1 MVSRILLGAVLCA
14 SGLAN
19 GLTAGMGSAFGAD
32 PPPLAV
38 TSPLPAEALAQQTTG
53 DRTSYTVL
61 YVNASTGSDQYGDG
75 SQMRPLGTIT
85 HALRIAPPNTV
96 IVLAP
101 GVYSEAT
108 GEQFPLQLRSGV
120 TVQGTPGP
128 NVAAVVIQGSRP
140 YTTPSQGL
148 RNITL
153 LGADRAGLANVTV
166 NNPHPNGHGLWLEGG
181 SPVIVHNAFVGSGAT
196 GIYIAGAGSPVIQ
209 GNLFLENGEA
219 GLVINGP
226 SAAQVQGNVFENTGT
241 GIQVAPLATP
251 QILNNRITRN
261 QDGLV
266 LHAEAQ
272 PVLSNNQISDN
283 RRNSVLDYAPWPD
296 GAVDPALVAALPSS
310 HPLTAVDRPES
321 TPASTEAVSR
331 PEGRPPASPTRSSA
345 VPEEPARVPRDRSSP
360 VGAATPTT
368 IAPPPS
374 SPPAPPTATQPE
386 SAAPATAAPAAA
398 DPVALSPPPS
408 PDAGPLPATAA
419 VASPP
424 AAVATVAVPPP
435 VTPVEPSAV
444 PIAVATSTGPG
455 ADRPESAEQTAAA
468 LRERIQASQAAR
480 LATVSNDIVGA
491 DAIAIAVI
499 PPPIDATPEAATAAA
514 PTVATGPSLPAV
526 PGQAANPLP
535 TPSIAP
541 QGPISSNILIVPS
554 ATIPIGNGS
563 STGTLALAAPP
574 TAGGPPPP
582 PSRASSLGLYY
593 RVFVDANDDDA
604 RAALRQLVPD
614 TFRVQVNGRPLMQAG
629 AFDTLAEAQRTADW
643 LNRSGF
649 RAQVEYIP

>member
-1 MVSRILLGAVLCA
+1 MVSRILLGTVLCA
-14 SGLAN
+14 SGWVN
-19 GLTAGMGSAFGAD
+19 GLTIGMGSAFGVD
-32 PPPLAV
+32 PQPSAV
-38 TSPLPAEALAQQTTG
+38 ASPWPAEAIAQQPMG
-53 DRTSYTVL
+53 DRLSYTVL
-61 YVNASTGSDQYGDG
+61 YVNADAGSDQYGDG
-75 SQMRPLGTIT
+75 SQRRPLGTIT
-85 HALRIAPPNTV
+85 HALRIASPNTV

-108 GEQFPLQLRSGV
+108 GEQFPLQLRPGV

-128 NVAAVVIQGSRP
+128 NIAAVVIQGSHP

-219 GLVINGP
+219 GLVVNGP
-226 SAAQVQGNVFENTGT
+226 STAQVQGNVFENTGT

-283 RRNSVLDYAPWPD
+283 RRNSVLDYAPWPE
-296 GAVDPALVAALPSS
+296 GATDPVLVAALPPS
-310 HPLTAVDRPES
+310 HPLTAGDRPES
-321 TPASTEAVSR
+321 IPGPTPTGAGPGIDSQ
-331 PEGRPPASPTRSSA
+331 PPASPARSSA
-345 VPEEPARVPRDRSSP
+345 VPAEPLA
-360 VGAATPTT
+360 

-374 SPPAPPTATQPE
+374 PAAPVTATQPE
-386 SAAPATAAPAAA
+386 PAAPATPAPTAASAPVATSPNPVPAPA
-398 DPVALSPPPS
+398 DS
-408 PDAGPLPATAA
+408 T
-419 VASPP
+419 
-424 AAVATVAVPPP
+424 TVAVPPP
-435 VTPVEPSAV
+435 VTPVETSAV
-444 PIAVATSTGPG
+444 PTPVATPTAPV
-455 ADRPESAEQTAAA
+455 ADRPESPEQDAAA

-480 LATVSNDIVGA
+480 LATVSNDIVGE
-491 DAIAIAVI
+491 DAIAITVI
-499 PPPIDATPEAATAAA
+499 PPPADATPAVAPDATPA
-514 PTVATGPSLPAV
+514 VATGPSLPAV
-526 PGQAANPLP
+526 PEQAANPLP

-541 QGPISSNILIVPS
+541 QAPISSNILIVPS

-593 RVFVDANDDDA
+593 RVFVDANNDEA
-604 RAALRQLVPD
+604 RAALRELVPD
-614 TFRVQVNGRPLMQAG
+614 TFRVQVNGRPMMQAG

-643 LNRSGF
+643 LNSSGF